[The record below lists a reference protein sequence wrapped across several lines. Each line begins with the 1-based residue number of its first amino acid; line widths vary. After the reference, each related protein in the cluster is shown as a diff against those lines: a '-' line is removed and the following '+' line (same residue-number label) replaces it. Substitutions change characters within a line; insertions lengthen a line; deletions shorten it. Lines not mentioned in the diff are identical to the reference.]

1 MSIKRASNVD
11 TITESLKKLK
21 TDKAEHTDNSCKCRF
36 SVNRLQNFDIK
47 FPYFRQPKEIGF
59 LSLDI
64 NRKFSGDKSQLKYY
78 VKPADLKNVA
88 FDLKIGY
95 KEMIRKDENSEEYIN
110 DILRWILT
118 NLDKFSLQGPQ
129 DKASDKSEYSEATN
143 RLGAILLMCQL
154 QQKLSAFLVCWNV

>member
-1 MSIKRASNVD
+1 MSEPVKIERKK
-11 TITESLKKLK
+11 ESSKKLN
-21 TDKAEHTDNSCKCRF
+21 TDKTEGTDNSCKSRF
-36 SVNRLQNFDIK
+36 SVNRLQNFDFK

-78 VKPADLKNVA
+78 VKPPDFKNVA

-118 NLDKFSLQGPQ
+118 NLEKFSLQEPGPQ
-129 DKASDKSEYSEATN
+129 DKASDKPEATN
-143 RLGAILLMCQL
+143 RLGAIIYQ
-154 QQKLSAFLVCWNV
+154 VD